1 MAGRSDQKQLSAYVS
16 EDMYNWLS
24 DDARRMGL
32 SRAAFLR
39 NALDWWRAERESGRL
54 GQENAVIAPGT
65 ADRLNTLAEAETR
78 IRELEAQI
86 EGQEGLS
93 REVAEAR
100 TQILILEGD
109 VRTLNAE
116 RQGLESIVEQQRD
129 RQGMSDALNIEMSK
143 RLEEAHASLNRL
155 TLALPAA
162 GESSG
167 SSFNWRFWQR

>member
-39 NALDWWRAERESGRL
+39 NALDWWRVERESGRL

-116 RQGLESIVEQQRD
+116 RPRGWR
-129 RQGMSDALNIEMSK
+129 
-143 RLEEAHASLNRL
+143 AS
-155 TLALPAA
+155 
-162 GESSG
+162 
-167 SSFNWRFWQR
+167 